1 MIWVPFRRMMKL
13 LFARLQ
19 FMRRRLVEVSLLVAT
34 ADGVRANPE
43 DPLCHRF
50 GVYSPKVRLL
60 KLSAFVGPM
69 EMTSIRVK
77 DLRATRM

>member
-1 MIWVPFRRMMKL
+1 MMKL

-19 FMRRRLVEVSLLVAT
+19 FMRRRLVEVSSLVAT
-34 ADGVRANPE
+34 AAGVRENPE
-43 DPLCHRF
+43 DPLCHRRAE
-50 GVYSPKVRLL
+50 YSANVRLL

-69 EMTSIRVK
+69 AMTSIRVK